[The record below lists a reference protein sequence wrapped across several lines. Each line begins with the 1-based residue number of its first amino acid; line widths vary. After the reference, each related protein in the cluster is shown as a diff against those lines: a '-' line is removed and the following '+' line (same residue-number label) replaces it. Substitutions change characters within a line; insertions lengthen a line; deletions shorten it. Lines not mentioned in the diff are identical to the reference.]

1 MVFGKFLDV
10 YICVGLSCNLMY
22 VGDYKKKWIMFF
34 KYFNGFIRLKVL
46 VGYM

>member
-22 VGDYKKKWIMFF
+22 VGDFKK
-34 KYFNGFIRLKVL
+34 NGLCFLNILMDL
-46 VGYM
+46 LD